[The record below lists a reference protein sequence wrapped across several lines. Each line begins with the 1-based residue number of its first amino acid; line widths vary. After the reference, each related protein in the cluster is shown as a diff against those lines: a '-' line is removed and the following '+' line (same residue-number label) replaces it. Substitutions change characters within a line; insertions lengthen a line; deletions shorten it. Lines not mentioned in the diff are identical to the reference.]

1 MASVGKYV
9 EVGGRRLYQLRT
21 GGIAKGRVDSYRV
34 VGCRGSGGF
43 GAIYTVRRRSDNLLA
58 VLKMSTDEGKNMSGG
73 ERIRREAWVM
83 RKCGMHFEGIL
94 RDGQRNRDGSYSNL
108 LLYGKLDSDPAE
120 LS

>member
-21 GGIAKGRVDSYRV
+21 GGIAKGRVDSYKV

-58 VLKMSTDEGKNMSGG
+58 VLKMSTDEGHAKVRQAQS
-73 ERIRREAWVM
+73 
-83 RKCGMHFEGIL
+83 
-94 RDGQRNRDGSYSNL
+94 
-108 LLYGKLDSDPAE
+108 
-120 LS
+120 

>member
-21 GGIAKGRVDSYRV
+21 GGIAKGRVDSYKV

-58 VLKMSTDEGKNMSGG
+58 VLTEPL
-73 ERIRREAWVM
+73 A
-83 RKCGMHFEGIL
+83 CGAGC
-94 RDGQRNRDGSYSNL
+94 DSYMYKVT
-108 LLYGKLDSDPAE
+108 LLYVIAVQYAAE
-120 LS
+120 RALQLRKTAY